1 MLKKIFT
8 GLLLVSLI
16 LSLNY
21 EPSSALFF
29 KKNKSPKKQQ
39 IKEVTQTLKSVNL
52 AVIYASWCPGCKN
65 IQPVL
70 DQIEKELSEKVSL
83 IYLDVSTPKN
93 ALVASKKAK
102 ELNLTDFYS
111 ANKSKTATVG
121 IIIQK
126 NNEIVSIFQN
136 NNNIDEYK
144 DAIERALTKA
154 KSLDNPPA

>member
-21 EPSSALFF
+21 ESSAALFF
-29 KKNKSPKKQQ
+29 KKNKSSKKQQ
-39 IKEVTQTLKSVNL
+39 IKEVAQTLKSVNL
-52 AVIYASWCPGCKN
+52 VVIYASWCPGCKN

-121 IIIQK
+121 VIVQK
-126 NNEIVSIFQN
+126 NSEIVSVFQN